1 MSARAF
7 ITSLVITTV
16 IAVAFVY
23 GMTLFPL
30 IEPFSLLGWGS
41 IAFFIL
47 WSILMFFISSKA
59 AANENKNVFTNAI
72 LGFTFAKLFL
82 SGGII
87 YAYFRM
93 TEPDSRLFLIPFFG
107 VYLIY
112 TIFETQFMMKLG
124 KTEQAN
130 EK

>member
-1 MSARAF
+1 MSSRTF
-7 ITSLVITTV
+7 FTNLVITTV
-16 IAVAFVY
+16 ISAAFVF
-23 GMTLFPL
+23 GMSLIPS
-30 IEPFSLLGWGS
+30 IEPFSLLGWS
-41 IAFFIL
+41 SMAFFII
-47 WSILMFFISSKA
+47 WSILMFYISNKA

-72 LGFTFAKLFL
+72 LGFTFAKLFI
-82 SGGII
+82 SAGII

-124 KTEQAN
+124 KTQQAN
-130 EK
+130 DK